1 MSNRFSGFYKLT
13 PKERL
18 SIVAKEANLSNE
30 EIDELYKTGSL
41 DTNLAGKLVENVI
54 STLEIPVGIVPN
66 FIVNGKSYF
75 VPMAI
80 EEASVV
86 AACSN
91 SSRIANESG
100 GFIAESSDP
109 VMIGQIQLINVN
121 DPERTIDDIQ
131 KEREEILNVANSRS
145 RTLKKLNAGAKD
157 IRTRVLNDPGRSV
170 LLEIYVDVRDAMG
183 ANIINSMCESVAS
196 FLMGQFNI
204 ETNLRILSNLTPNR
218 VTKSRAVFKSD
229 MIGGSEVSKRIV
241 KAFEMANVDP
251 FRAATHN
258 KGIMNGIDA
267 VLLATLNDWRAA
279 EANAHTYYHVSGNLS
294 LSKYYL
300 DDSENLVG
308 EIEIP
313 LAVGTVGGSTNSVRK
328 AAIFRKILNIGDS
341 REFSNVLASIG
352 LAQNFAALRALC
364 SEGIQEGHMRLHA
377 RSIAASVGATGEMIE
392 AISKI
397 MIEEK
402 DISMSRAAS
411 LYDEMRKKN

>member
-1 MSNRFSGFYKLT
+1 MPNRFSGFYKLT

-18 SIVAKEANLSNE
+18 LIVAKEANLSSE
-30 EIDELYKTGSL
+30 EVDELYKTGSL
-41 DTNLAGKLVENVI
+41 DINLAGKLVENVI

-218 VTKSRAVFKSD
+218 VTKSRAIFKSD

-294 LSKYYL
+294 LSKYSL
-300 DDSENLVG
+300 DNSENLVG

-402 DISMSRAAS
+402 DISMSRA
-411 LYDEMRKKN
+411 

>member
-18 SIVAKEANLSNE
+18 SIVAKEVNLSSDEINE
-30 EIDELYKTGSL
+30 LDKTGSL
-41 DTNLAGKLVENVI
+41 DADLAGKLVENVI

-100 GFIAESSDP
+100 GFTAESSDP

-121 DPERTIDDIQ
+121 DPERTINDIQ
-131 KEREEILNVANSRS
+131 KVREEILDVANSRS
-145 RTLKKLNAGAKD
+145 RTLRKLNAGAKD

-183 ANIINSMCESVAS
+183 ANIINSMCESVAT
-196 FLMGQFNI
+196 FLMEQFNI
-204 ETNLRILSNLTPNR
+204 KTNLRILSNLTPNR
-218 VTKSRAVFKSD
+218 VTKSKAIFKSD

-294 LSKYYL
+294 LSKYSL
-300 DDSENLVG
+300 DNSENLVG

-328 AAIFRKILNIGDS
+328 AAIFRKILNISDS
-341 REFSNVLASIG
+341 REFSNLLASIG

-397 MIEEK
+397 MIQEK

>member
-1 MSNRFSGFYKLT
+1 MPNRFSGFYKLT

-18 SIVAKEANLSNE
+18 LIVAKEANLSSE
-30 EIDELYKTGSL
+30 EVDELYKTGSL
-41 DTNLAGKLVENVI
+41 DTDLAGKLVENVI

>member
-1 MSNRFSGFYKLT
+1 MPNRFSGFYKLT

-18 SIVAKEANLSNE
+18 LIVAKEANLSSE
-30 EIDELYKTGSL
+30 EVDELYKTGSL
-41 DTNLAGKLVENVI
+41 DINLAGKLVENVI

-131 KEREEILNVANSRS
+131 KVREEILNVANSRS

>member
-1 MSNRFSGFYKLT
+1 MPNRFSGFYKLT

-18 SIVAKEANLSNE
+18 LIVAKEANLSSE
-30 EIDELYKTGSL
+30 EVDELYKTGSL
-41 DTNLAGKLVENVI
+41 DTDLAGKLVENVI

-109 VMIGQIQLINVN
+109 VMIGQIQLISVN

-131 KEREEILNVANSRS
+131 KVRDEILDVANSRS
-145 RTLKKLNAGAKD
+145 RTLRKLNAGAKD
-157 IRTRVLNDPGRSV
+157 IRTRVLGDPGRSV

-183 ANIINSMCESVAS
+183 ANIINSMCEAVAS
-196 FLMGQFNI
+196 FLTEQFDI

-218 VTKSRAVFKSD
+218 VTKSRAIFKSD

-279 EANAHTYYHVSGNLS
+279 EANAHTYFHVSSNLS
-294 LSKYYL
+294 LSKYSL

-328 AAIFRKILNIGDS
+328 AAIFRKILNISDS

-397 MIEEK
+397 MIQEK

>member
-1 MSNRFSGFYKLT
+1 MPNRFSGFYKLT

-18 SIVAKEANLSNE
+18 LIVAKEANLSSE
-30 EIDELYKTGSL
+30 EVDELYKTGSL
-41 DTNLAGKLVENVI
+41 DINLAGKLVENVI

>member
-1 MSNRFSGFYKLT
+1 MPNRFSGFYKLT

-18 SIVAKEANLSNE
+18 LIVAKEANLSSE
-30 EIDELYKTGSL
+30 EVDELYKTGSL
-41 DTNLAGKLVENVI
+41 DTDLAGKLVENVI

-131 KEREEILNVANSRS
+131 KVREEILNVANSRS

>member
-1 MSNRFSGFYKLT
+1 MPNRFSGFYKLT

-18 SIVAKEANLSNE
+18 LIVAKEANLSSE
-30 EIDELYKTGSL
+30 EVDELYKTGSL
-41 DTNLAGKLVENVI
+41 DINLAGKLVENVI

-131 KEREEILNVANSRS
+131 KVREEILNVANSRS

-300 DDSENLVG
+300 NDSENLVG